1 MHSIFRYVFQILII
15 SLTFTFLSSAQN
27 FKIIESTLDHIII
40 EFNFNNFYS
49 VYDTLVDGR
58 KYNVIKGDENYY
70 RNPGEPWLPL
80 INLSIGIPHDS
91 NPTMKILRNDKLS
104 YSNKFIM
111 PYPETDP
118 LFEEPDVQKINEE
131 IYSKSNFFPNE
142 VVQISSSYDFRY
154 AKILPIA
161 VSPYQ
166 FNPVTRELV

>member
-1 MHSIFRYVFQILII
+1 MHSIFRSVFQIII
-15 SLTFTFLSSAQN
+15 VSLACTFLSSAQN
-27 FKIIESTLDHIII
+27 FNIIESTHDHIII
-40 EFNFNNFYS
+40 EFDFSNSYTVS
-49 VYDTLVDGR
+49 DTLVDGR

-70 RNPGEPWLPL
+70 RNPGDPWLPL
-80 INLSIGIPHDS
+80 VNLSIGIPHDS
-91 NPTMKILRNDKLS
+91 NPTVKILQNDRAS

-142 VVQISSSYDFRY
+142 VVQINSSYDFRY

-166 FNPVTRELV
+166 LILLQGS